1 MKYRFLLLLIIP
13 FLLNC
18 PKKISPG
25 SRKKI
30 EIYYLGSVTEDLNR
44 IEPYLSGT
52 ASLKGIKI
60 GYLDATGSGYGRFLG
75 KLGLYELLNE
85 MSLDFLITDDPVYGM
100 NFFPISKAMGY
111 GFKNIEGI
119 RFAVVS
125 LGKDSLTISD
135 KIKISV
141 IQERSDVQWI
151 IEKNTLNR
159 PPFKIDFLVRKR
171 TLQDTNLTSIKIK
184 PDPERTSKIVEFARS
199 LTSALAVP
207 IALGDQTLAEYAL
220 QRMAGHEGAA
230 AILYSASLFR
240 DPNRRA
246 PMAVRDLVNQIDG
259 TAKFAI
265 KEMTKENLLKT
276 QSDNKYLL
284 WGTVGK
290 DNSVLIPDP
299 GGKDVLDLLL
309 D

>member
-1 MKYRFLLLLIIP
+1 VKRRYLLLLIIP

-60 GYLDATGSGYGRFLG
+60 GYLDATGPGYGRFLG

-159 PPFKIDFLVRKR
+159 PPFKIDFLVRNR
-171 TLQDTNLTSIKIK
+171 TLQDTNLTNIKMK
-184 PDPERTSKIVEFARS
+184 PDPERSKRIAEFARS
-199 LTSALAVP
+199 LTSALDAPV
-207 IALGDQTLAEYAL
+207 ALGDQTLAGYAL
-220 QRMAGHEGAA
+220 KRMTGREGAA
-230 AILYSASLFR
+230 AILYSTALFR
-240 DPNRRA
+240 DPTRRA
-246 PMAVRDLVNQIDG
+246 PMSVRDLVNQVDG
-259 TAKFAI
+259 TAKFAK
-265 KEMTKENLLKT
+265 KEMNKEDLLKI
-276 QSDNKYLL
+276 QADNNYQL
-284 WGTVGK
+284 WGTVDK
-290 DNSVLIPDP
+290 NNLVLIPDP